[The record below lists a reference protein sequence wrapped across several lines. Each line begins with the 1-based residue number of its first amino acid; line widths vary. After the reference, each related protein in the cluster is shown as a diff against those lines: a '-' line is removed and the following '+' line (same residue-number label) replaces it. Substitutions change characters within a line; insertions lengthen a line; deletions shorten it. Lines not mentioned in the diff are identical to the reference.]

1 MSEKKSV
8 SVGQMLQIISKL
20 GLAVYALP
28 VNGEEDERAIGE
40 ARFHLS
46 NAYKSLWNVSD
57 VSVRGEFDLGEV
69 L

>member
-1 MSEKKSV
+1 MSEKNTV
-8 SVGQMLQIISKL
+8 TVGQMLQIVSKL

-28 VNGEEDERAIGE
+28 INGEEDERAIGE

-57 VSVRGEFDLGEV
+57 VFARGEFDLSEV

>member
-1 MSEKKSV
+1 MSKKKSV

-28 VNGEEDERAIGE
+28 INGEEDERAIGE

-57 VSVRGEFDLGEV
+57 VSVRGEFDLSEV